1 MRRSKGPTKPTV
13 IPANAGMTSGGSVG
27 RCLFALVAGVLST
40 IAVAQSLPPLPPS
53 LQASVETLP
62 RDLRAQVLE
71 RQARLDAMTPAER
84 EELGRRIAAWNA
96 LAPEERRA
104 RREAWMA
111 WQALPPAERETL
123 RVAAAAFA
131 ALPPDQRQAL
141 RARFDALDESERQ
154 GWLLGPAIGT
164 DWPRLHALFAQVP
177 EAQTAPLRAA
187 LRALTPEARADLAV
201 LAQRTPPQ
209 ARDELRNALLA
220 TPVHAR
226 GAWLRRQ
233 VDP

>member
-1 MRRSKGPTKPTV
+1 MRLSLCLLVLITGGL
-13 IPANAGMTSGGSVG
+13 PAITA
-27 RCLFALVAGVLST
+27 
-40 IAVAQSLPPLPPS
+40 AQSLPQS
-53 LQASVETLP
+53 LRGGAETLP

-71 RQARLDAMTPAER
+71 HQARLDAMAPAER
-84 EELGRRIAAWNA
+84 EELGRRIAAWDA

-104 RREAWMA
+104 RRDAWMA

-123 RVAAAAFA
+123 RAVAVAFA
-131 ALPPDQRQAL
+131 ALPPERRQAL
-141 RARFDALDESERQ
+141 RARFDALDESERR
-154 GWLLGPAIGT
+154 GWLLGPAIGA

-209 ARDELRNALLA
+209 ARDELRNALLS

-226 GAWLRRQ
+226 AAWLRRQ

>member
-1 MRRSKGPTKPTV
+1 MRRSKGATKTAV
-13 IPANAGMTSGGSVG
+13 VPANAGMTGGGFVARG
-27 RCLFALVAGVLST
+27 LFALMTGTLSA
-40 IAVAQSLPPLPPS
+40 IATAQSLPPS
-53 LQASVETLP
+53 LQAGAETLP

-71 RQARLDAMTPAER
+71 RQARLDAMTPAQR
-84 EELGRRIAAWNA
+84 EELSRRIAAWDA
-96 LAPEERRA
+96 LAPGERRA
-104 RREAWMA
+104 RRDAWVA
-111 WQALPPAERETL
+111 WQALPAAERETL
-123 RVAAAAFA
+123 RVAATAFA

-141 RARFDALDESERQ
+141 RARFDALDQSERQ
-154 GWLLGPAIGT
+154 GWLLGPAIGV